1 MTLTRQFVVD
11 GSFERAGDASNR
23 LKKMLK
29 ELGFSPEIIRRA
41 AIASYEAEINMVI
54 HANGGTITTNISPG
68 EIELVFADRGPGIP
82 NIERAMQAGWSTASR
97 TARTMGFGA
106 GMGLPNIK
114 KFTDYFFLETEI
126 GIGSV
131 LTVRIRTGKED
142 D

>member
-11 GSFERAGDASNR
+11 GSFARAGDASSR

-29 ELGFSPEIIRRA
+29 DMGYPSDVVRRA

-54 HANGGTITTNISPG
+54 HANGGTITTNITPG

-82 NIERAMQAGWSTASR
+82 NIERAMKAGWSTASR

-131 LTVRIRTGKED
+131 LTVRIRTPED
-142 D
+142 NN

>member
-29 ELGFSPEIIRRA
+29 ELGFPQDVVRRVA
-41 AIASYEAEINMVI
+41 VASYEAEINMVI
-54 HANGGTITTNISPG
+54 HANGGTITANITPR

-82 NIERAMQAGWSTASR
+82 NIERAMQAGWSTASH
-97 TARTMGFGA
+97 TARSMGFGA

-114 KFTDYFFLETEI
+114 KFSDDFLLETEI
-126 GIGSV
+126 GIGTV
-131 LTVRIRTGKED
+131 LTVRIRTGKD
-142 D
+142 